1 MTDIQHPRQNDP
13 ARRPWVVVVEVA
25 LLLSCVGIGLALIL
39 GYGSHPWWIRWPY
52 VAALVFVIIGPSRF
66 ERLHFH
72 AATAGFVLI
81 FYAGLASVFAFKGDW
96 WMVASGLFFIVLYT
110 WQDAKHRI
118 RYGYWP

>member
-1 MTDIQHPRQNDP
+1 M
-13 ARRPWVVVVEVA
+13 VVEVA

-52 VAALVFVIIGPSRF
+52 VAALAFVVIGPTRF

-72 AATAGFVLI
+72 AATVGFVLI
-81 FYAGLASVFAFKGDW
+81 FYASLGSALYAVRIPDW
-96 WMVASGLFFIVLYT
+96 WMFASGMFFTVMYV